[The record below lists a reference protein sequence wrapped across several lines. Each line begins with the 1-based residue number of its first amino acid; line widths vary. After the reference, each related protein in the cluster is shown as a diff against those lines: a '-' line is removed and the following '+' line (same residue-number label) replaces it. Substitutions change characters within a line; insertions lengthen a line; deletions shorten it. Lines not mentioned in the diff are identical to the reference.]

1 MLVATRI
8 LPAAI
13 KPGKQGSKAAPHYR
27 QDSTRL
33 TPATD
38 LPTIHTRLTAYAV
51 DHLQRR
57 ARCAALA
64 KQFVNKEKNRLIV
77 IDFLCF
83 TD

>member
-13 KPGKQGSKAAPHYR
+13 KPGKPGSKAAPHCR

-51 DHLQRR
+51 NPLRRR
-57 ARCAALA
+57 ARYAALA
-64 KQFVNKEKNRLIV
+64 KQFVNKEKNRLII
-77 IDFLCF
+77 IDYLCF
-83 TD
+83 ID